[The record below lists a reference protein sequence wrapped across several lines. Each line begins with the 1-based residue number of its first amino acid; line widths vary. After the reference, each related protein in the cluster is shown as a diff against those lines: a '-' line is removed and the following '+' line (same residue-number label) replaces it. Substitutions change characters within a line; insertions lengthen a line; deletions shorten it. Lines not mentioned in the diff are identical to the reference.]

1 MSDNAAPPPK
11 VLLITG
17 TSSGIGLASAIAAAR
32 AGFSTVATARN
43 LDRTEQLRAAADAAG
58 VNLDIRRLDVTDNA
72 SITETVRGVLDTYG
86 QLDAVVNNAG
96 VGSVGT
102 LELLTLEQIRTAME
116 VNFFGVIAVSHAA
129 LPHLR
134 ASGGR
139 LITVGSAYGVVG
151 QPFNEAYCAAKA
163 GVEGYMESLAPV
175 AAEVGV
181 TVSVIEPGPVA
192 SSFVQNIGVDRPAML
207 AAAGPYTPAFEN
219 YLAYIPRMIAD
230 AVQTSEEVAETVL
243 RALTDPAPD
252 FRIQTSKSSK
262 EFVAVKL
269 ADVDGAA
276 VQSTTRQWLGA
287 ARVG

>member
-1 MSDNAAPPPK
+1 MIDNAASTPK

-43 LDRTEQLRAAADAAG
+43 LDRTERLRAAADAAD

-72 SITETVRGVLDTYG
+72 SITETVHGVLDTYG
-86 QLDAVVNNAG
+86 RLDAVVNNAG

-102 LELLTLEQIRTAME
+102 LELLTLEQVRAAME
-116 VNFFGVIAVSHAA
+116 VNFFGVIAVSQAA

-181 TVSVIEPGPVA
+181 TVSVVEPGPVA

-207 AAAGPYTPAFEN
+207 AAAGPYAPAFEN

-230 AVQTSEEVAETVL
+230 AVQTPEEVAETVL
-243 RALTDPAPD
+243 RALTDTAPA
-252 FRIQTSKSSK
+252 FRIQTSTSAK

-269 ADVDGAA
+269 VDVDGAA

>member
-1 MSDNAAPPPK
+1 MIDNVASAPK

-32 AGFSTVATARN
+32 AGFSTVATVRS
-43 LDRTEQLRAAADAAG
+43 LDRTEQLRAAADAAD

-86 QLDAVVNNAG
+86 RLDAVVNNAG
-96 VGSVGT
+96 SGSVGT
-102 LELLTLEQIRTAME
+102 LELLTLEQIRAAME

-181 TVSVIEPGPVA
+181 TVSIIEPGPVA
-192 SSFVQNIGVDRPAML
+192 SSFVQNIGVDRQAML
-207 AAAGPYTPAFEN
+207 AAAGPYAPAFEN
-219 YLAYIPRMIAD
+219 YLAHIPRMIAD

-243 RALTDPAPD
+243 RALTDTAPA
-252 FRIQTSKSSK
+252 FRIQTSAFSK
-262 EFVAVKL
+262 EFVAMKL
-269 ADVDGAA
+269 VDVDGAA